1 MKESRKIA
9 FMPNENNILDTVV
22 QQSIKEHLEIIELL
36 SSLEQEIE
44 THSSE
49 SINTFNR
56 TFDILRKKAKCT
68 DQTLLEQLNTSVIS
82 DSTTQLLNKRRSL
95 QIDILNLLQMT
106 IPRANSVKSLMANE
120 IQSVKK
126 GRTAL
131 NGYRNLYCH
140 HGGIV
145 NKAS

>member
-1 MKESRKIA
+1 MA
-9 FMPNENNILDTVV
+9 NENNKLASVI
-22 QQSIKEHLEIIELL
+22 QQSIKEHIKMVEFL
-36 SSLEQEIE
+36 SSLEQQIE

-49 SINTFNR
+49 SINTFNK
-56 TFDILRKKAKCT
+56 TFDILRKKTKRT
-68 DQTLLEQLNTSVIS
+68 DQTLLEQLNTSIVSSSI
-82 DSTTQLLNKRRSL
+82 TQLLIKRRSL

-131 NGYRNLYCH
+131 NGYRNLYYR